1 MMSGCPIRTAGFLEM
16 RCFMKKMNRTYI
28 MGIVFILFALWVIF
42 QTTQIP
48 EKLVSN
54 EPGPKLFPYIAG
66 VGMII
71 MAVLS
76 MIFDGKKE
84 NEELKQGAKPYLD
97 GAGWKRLALIMIECI
112 VFCVAM
118 NYIGFWITSMVG
130 MMVFIMTLKADKK
143 INLIFAIA
151 LSVGLGTL
159 CYFGF
164 TKGFNIPLPK
174 GALWSAIGIKMP

>member
-1 MMSGCPIRTAGFLEM
+1 
-16 RCFMKKMNRTYI
+16 MKKLNRTYI
-28 MGIVFILFALWVIF
+28 MGIVFILLALWVGF

-54 EPGPKLFPYIAG
+54 EPGPKLFPYISAI
-66 VGMII
+66 GMIV

-84 NEELKQGAKPYLD
+84 AEENKNGAAPYLD
-97 GAGWKRLALIMIECI
+97 AAGWKRLALIMVECI
-112 VFCVAM
+112 VFCIAM
-118 NYIGFWITSMVG
+118 NFIGFWITSMIG
-130 MMVFIMTLKADKK
+130 MMMYILTLKADKK
-143 INLIFAIA
+143 INLVFAIVLSIA
-151 LSVGLGTL
+151 LGSI

-174 GALWSAIGIKMP
+174 GVIWNAIGIKMP

>member
-1 MMSGCPIRTAGFLEM
+1 
-16 RCFMKKMNRTYI
+16 
-28 MGIVFILFALWVIF
+28 MGIVFIILALWVLF

-54 EPGPKLFPYIAG
+54 EPGPKLFPYISAI
-66 VGMII
+66 GMIV

-84 NEELKQGAKPYLD
+84 AED
-97 GAGWKRLALIMIECI
+97 ECI

-118 NYIGFWITSMVG
+118 NVIGFWITAMVG
-130 MMVFIMTLKADKK
+130 MMMFIMTLKVDKK
-143 INLIFAIA
+143 INLVFAIVFSIA
-151 LSVGLGTL
+151 LGSL

-174 GALWSAIGIKMP
+174 GLIWSSLGIKMP

>member
-1 MMSGCPIRTAGFLEM
+1 
-16 RCFMKKMNRTYI
+16 MKKLNRTYI
-28 MGIVFILFALWVIF
+28 MGIVFIILALWVLF

-54 EPGPKLFPYIAG
+54 EPGPKLFPYISAI
-66 VGMII
+66 GMIV

-76 MIFDGKKE
+76 MI
-84 NEELKQGAKPYLD
+84 
-97 GAGWKRLALIMIECI
+97 MVECI

-118 NYIGFWITSMVG
+118 NVIGFWITAMVG
-130 MMVFIMTLKADKK
+130 MMMFIMTLKVDKK
-143 INLIFAIA
+143 INLVFAIVFSIA
-151 LSVGLGTL
+151 LGSL

-174 GALWSAIGIKMP
+174 GLIWSSLGIKMP